1 MSPLG
6 TKRALAQSDVAE
18 AVPIKPAWTAPCQSA
33 DGMHALGTGPSG
45 PLAPVPPTGRIF
57 LDQVSENEWVLTD
70 VLTHQSQRVP
80 GGGPWTLVQAGD
92 CGELAI
98 VQDDSASDQ
107 DPEVHLVEDLLA
119 VSVHQDSNDVVFF
132 SGGQFGKLQRMEKVL
147 CMRKVGEA
155 KIRLSDGMAM
165 PEVGVM
171 VVRWHRALGVRV
183 FWAAFDIYRA
193 LGLTCHSKQPSKWF
207 WNCAPAWE
215 RWLAEHFTGRQ
226 CILSKHGGY
235 SSPDSAPVPFSER
248 LFEQP
253 AMSTLAFVVQLA
265 RWAWCPPQRGGLR
278 DKMAIAA
285 AKQALRALLKL
296 ACERSAGRICTFS
309 VDDGWRCMWPRPSHV
324 HDGPAT
330 FQASYDDGGMMD
342 FGELCDLS
350 DCSAAPRLTVLWKSR
365 LFCIPTV
372 RSACAPPGDRSRHE
386 ARIRVRRPRLL
397 RMSVVLEP
405 IAPDRIGARGCL
417 PGQALVGWVGG
428 ALPRELGRCRR
439 QRHEPTT
446 LRVCVR
452 DGGREL
458 LSQLHRDRDRQ
469 SIAMWWVAD
478 ERGDQLSQWQAF
490 GLLPPCL
497 LAHQLRLCLCVLGC
511 GGPNL
516 EICKPGPLK
525 LS

>member
-18 AVPIKPAWTAPCQSA
+18 AVPIKPAWIAPCQSA
-33 DGMHALGTGPSG
+33 DGMHALDTGPSG

-147 CMRKVGEA
+147 CMHKVGEA

-165 PEVGVM
+165 SEVGVM

-193 LGLTCHSKQPSKWF
+193 LGVTCHSKQPSKWF

-365 LFCIPTV
+365 LFCTPQ
-372 RSACAPPGDRSRHE
+372 SAVHA
-386 ARIRVRRPRLL
+386 PRLAIEVA
-397 RMSVVLEP
+397 MKHAFES
-405 IAPDRIGARGCL
+405 A
-417 PGQALVGWVGG
+417 ALVSFACQLCWSLSLQIELALADVSQGRLSSDWLGVRFRENLVDVG
-428 ALPRELGRCRR
+428 ASDMN
-439 QRHEPTT
+439 Q
-446 LRVCVR
+446 
-452 DGGREL
+452 
-458 LSQLHRDRDRQ
+458 QLFAYVSATVAESCSHNFIG
-469 SIAMWWVAD
+469 IATDKA
-478 ERGDQLSQWQAF
+478 S
-490 GLLPPCL
+490 P
-497 LAHQLRLCLCVLGC
+497 C
-511 GGPNL
+511 GGSLTNAVISFPN
-516 EICKPGPLK
+516 GK
-525 LS
+525 LAVCCPQVSLRTNSDCAYVCLGAVGLIWKSASQGL